1 MTQFFNNDRMTS
13 TTYERMS
20 LFKVVIYGFSSQV
33 GGYKYEISDQ
43 SNEMIHSG
51 SASTLEEARIE
62 ANRFVDSWV
71 SDPIETYYRAIPNN
85 K

>member
-1 MTQFFNNDRMTS
+1 MTLLIPDATIAMRQN
-13 TTYERMS
+13 ERIG

-43 SNEMIHSG
+43 ANEVIHTS

-71 SDPIETYYRAIPNN
+71 SDPIETYYRAIPSQ
-85 K
+85 